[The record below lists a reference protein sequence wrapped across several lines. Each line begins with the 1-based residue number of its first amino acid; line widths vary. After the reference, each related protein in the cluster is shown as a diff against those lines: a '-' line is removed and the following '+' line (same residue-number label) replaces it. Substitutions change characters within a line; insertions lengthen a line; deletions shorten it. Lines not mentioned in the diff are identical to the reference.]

1 MTAADKYSGS
11 TPRRQFRRAAERRR
25 AALGIGCVGGVI
37 VALGVNFA
45 GASDPTLQDRIE
57 AARSDAGQL
66 SDRVSA
72 QTARIASL
80 TEQAHQAGARA
91 MVLNAQ
97 VQTAQARSHELAT
110 QLAAAERKLERLR
123 SEYAAAVKAL
133 DQRLVAIYESDTPDY
148 ITVLLSSDGY
158 DDLTTRS
165 DYLQALHNADKRVA
179 DRVAALRDQVAGH
192 VHEVADLKQQVDA
205 QAQQLSSARASLVAS
220 QQAASHAATAV
231 ADARASTQESLS
243 QAQGE
248 VAQLEQQVAEQE
260 AAQLRPPSSRP
271 ARCARLS
278 GRPLLDPLLHRHL
291 RVRRQL
297 RGGEPLERGRRR
309 LPDPALDLALLRRPG
324 RAAGRKQGRAGPD
337 RRPDLGRLRLRRLGL
352 RRLSAGCER
361 PAQRGRRRSRL
372 SSCGRS
378 SALRTC
384 SSTAAI
390 PPFFSFTRAPVAGR
404 RSLRSR
410 ARGRPAGPSPRP
422 AASSSASKAPPRS
435 GRPPRLGSRVAA
447 RRLRVR
453 LAPAPSGCQAGID
466 LYAERRQRPAGIPGL
481 TLALFGQLAIGVVAV
496 AVLGVTV
503 AQQLDHPA
511 ILNPAIRRRE
521 VARMIAQCRPAP
533 GWVAS
538 GPIGMIAP

>member
-25 AALGIGCVGGVI
+25 AALGIGCAAAVI

-97 VQTAQARSHELAT
+97 VQTAQARSDELAT

-220 QQAASHAATAV
+220 QQAASQAATAV
-231 ADARASTQESLS
+231 ADARATTQESLS

-260 AAQLRPPSSRP
+260 AAQLEAAQQQAGSAGPAYLGGPYAIPTYIVICESGGNYSAYNASSGAGGAYQILP
-271 ARCARLS
+271 ATWRAY
-278 GRPLLDPLLHRHL
+278 
-291 RVRRQL
+291 
-297 RGGEPLERGRRR
+297 GGEG
-309 LPDPALDLALLRRPG
+309 
-324 RAAGRKQGRAGPD
+324 
-337 RRPDLGRLRLRRLGL
+337 
-352 RRLSAGCER
+352 
-361 PAQRGRRRSRL
+361 
-372 SSCGRS
+372 
-378 SALRTC
+378 
-384 SSTAAI
+384 
-390 PPFFSFTRAPVAGR
+390 APQDG
-404 RSLRSR
+404 
-410 ARGRPAGPSPRP
+410 
-422 AASSSASKAPPRS
+422 SKAEQDRI
-435 GRPPRLGSRVAA
+435 
-447 RRLRVR
+447 
-453 LAPAPSGCQAGID
+453 AGEIW
-466 LYAERRQRPAGIPGL
+466 R
-481 TLALFGQLAIGVVAV
+481 
-496 AVLGVTV
+496 
-503 AQQLDHPA
+503 
-511 ILNPAIRRRE
+511 
-521 VARMIAQCRPAP
+521 
-533 GWVAS
+533 AS
-538 GPIGMIAP
+538 GPSAWSCA